1 MNLWIAE
8 SISIFSLWKWV
19 TFLTL
24 ICFSICAVNFGRTWG
39 TGLMTCKCASVSIL
53 LCWWLDQRI
62 TCTRGQTRRPSFHQS
77 TGNDARIL
85 NSLEPGTQKFYCPSL
100 NGCPSLLWCHLCYLL
115 YQIKSSSTFFSW
127 IVNGHCVAQRLKF
140 KITYI

>member
-1 MNLWIAE
+1 MDSWEYFHLLIVEMGDLSNVNL
-8 SISIFSLWKWV
+8 
-19 TFLTL
+19 FLHLCSKFWEDVRNRLDDTQ
-24 ICFSICAVNFGRTWG
+24 ICFH
-39 TGLMTCKCASVSIL
+39 VSIL

-77 TGNDARIL
+77 TGN
-85 NSLEPGTQKFYCPSL
+85 NTSLEPGTQKFYCPSW
-100 NGCPSLLWCHLCYLL
+100 NGCPSLLWCHLCHLL

-127 IVNGHCVAQRLKF
+127 TVNGHCVAQRLKF